1 MTQDQPDL
9 RLNRRVFTQ
18 AASASLVSALIGQA
32 CAHGSPFDALRGKH
46 LDIGILLFP
55 SMDQIDFTGPFAV
68 LSRLPN
74 ATVHLIAMKPGPLR
88 DHKGLILT
96 PDKTLAE
103 APPLDIL
110 QVPGG
115 PGQEALM
122 EDEAVHSV
130 LRAQMDAK
138 RVIFSVCT
146 GALICGAAGV
156 LRGRKATTHWAAF
169 DLLPYFGATP
179 VDARVVVDGNLVSA
193 AGVTAGID
201 GALTLSSLLRGD
213 EVAQQIQLDIQ
224 YAPAPPFHAGDP
236 KSAPQDVL
244 ATVST
249 QYRPLTDA
257 RLLTAKRIA
266 ARLGVHY
273 P

>member
-1 MTQDQPDL
+1 MQQDQTDP
-9 RLNRRVFTQ
+9 
-18 AASASLVSALIGQA
+18 
-32 CAHGSPFDALRGKH
+32 SPFDALRGKH

-55 SMDQIDFTGPFAV
+55 AMDQIDFTGPFAV

-74 ATVHLIAMKPGPLR
+74 ATVHVIAVKSGPLR

-103 APPLDIL
+103 APPLDVL
-110 QVPGG
+110 LVPGG

-122 EDEAVHSV
+122 DDEAVLSAV
-130 LRAQMDAK
+130 RAQMDAG

-156 LRGRKATTHWAAF
+156 LRGRKATTHWAVF

-179 VDARVVVDGNLVSA
+179 VDARVVVDGNLVST

-213 EVAQQIQLDIQ
+213 EVAQQIQLGIQ
-224 YAPAPPFHAGDP
+224 YAPEPPFHAGNP
-236 KSAPQDVL
+236 ATAPRDVL
-244 ATVST
+244 AMVST
-249 QYRPLTDA
+249 QIQPLKDT

-273 P
+273 T